1 MTYKGFPFLLPLL
14 LITSCTSDPVPIVPK
29 PIIHGGISRPIV
41 PTKPSPPKKTVTSP
55 TPHKSTPRQSVGN
68 YSSTQLSGDYAR
80 SASAHNF
87 IRKLSRQHGFSET
100 YLKGVLSTA
109 KHLNSVMKLERPTLN
124 IKKSFT
130 PSRGSWSRYRKKFIK
145 SSHINNGI
153 KFWRNNART
162 LERASHKYRVDPEY
176 IVAIIGVETF
186 FGLNVG
192 RTRTLDA
199 LSTLAFHT
207 KRRAKYFSSEL
218 ENFLLMTSEQG
229 YDPQDVVG
237 SWAGAMGLG
246 QFMPS
251 SFRKLA
257 VDFNND
263 GKRDLWN
270 PTDAIGSVANYFSH
284 HHWQYNQPVT
294 TKNRTKTANTKL
306 FRTYSKD
313 EHWIVHPN
321 FKVIKKYN
329 HSNYYAMAVH
339 QLAKAI
345 KQGYM
350 R

>member
-1 MTYKGFPFLLPLL
+1 MYYKGLPILSLLL
-14 LITSCTSDPVPIVPK
+14 LISACTTDPVIPPSTSHK
-29 PIIHGGISRPIV
+29 DISRPIV
-41 PTKPSPPKKTVTSP
+41 PLNPTKTHTQRPKKKPSYPKR
-55 TPHKSTPRQSVGN
+55 TPKQVGH
-68 YSSTQLSGDYAR
+68 YSSNKLYGDYA
-80 SASAHNF
+80 SSSGAHNF
-87 IRKLSRQHGFSET
+87 IRKLSRQHGFSED
-100 YLKGVLSTA
+100 YLRGVLSKA
-109 KHLNSVMKLERPTLN
+109 KHLNSVFKLEKPTLN
-124 IKKSFT
+124 VKKSFT

-145 SSHINNGI
+145 SSHINNGVT
-153 KFWRNNART
+153 FWRKNART
-162 LERASHKYRVDPEY
+162 LERASKTYRVDPEY

-186 FGLNVG
+186 FGRNVG

-207 KRRAKYFSSEL
+207 KRRSKYFTSEL
-218 ENFLLMTSEQG
+218 ENFLLMTKEQG
-229 YDPQDVVG
+229 YDPQNIVG

-257 VDFNND
+257 VDFDND

-284 HHWQYNQPVT
+284 HHWRYKKPVT
-294 TKNRTKTANTKL
+294 TRAYSKTNAKL
-306 FRTYSKD
+306 FRTYSED
-313 EHWIVHPN
+313 QYWTLHPN

-339 QLAKAI
+339 QLAQAI
-345 KQGYM
+345 KRGYQ